1 MPGTPAARTPSKR
14 PQVGSRIP
22 RFQKSRPP
30 TIRTMLLPDDYDDLN
45 QDAALAESTLSNGEP
60 TPKKSLV
67 TPGKAK
73 PGARSEAVRAAGP
86 SSSSLRKSTLGQR
99 QLHDNAPA
107 IKSKLGQND
116 APKQNRVA
124 AETTAVKSPT
134 TSASYK
140 SPYSRPR
147 VQKEKPPELRAEPSG
162 LSEYAPSP
170 TSTVSPSPFSQHSDT
185 RTGPDSAIKAQVV
198 EALQVLDHLEA
209 HAHELG
215 SPSKAYE
222 AVSGGQIPG
231 VGVEG
236 GANST
241 RRGGPAAAYGSRV
254 KRKAEEKKQLGAR
267 RDHAV
272 QVARGIM
279 RKVRN
284 GRA

>member
-1 MPGTPAARTPSKR
+1 MPGTPAARTPSNR
-14 PQVGSRIP
+14 PQVGSKIP

-45 QDAALAESTLSNGEP
+45 QDAALADSTLSNGEP
-60 TPKKSLV
+60 TPKKSVV

-73 PGARSEAVRAAGP
+73 PGARSEAVRAEGP

-107 IKSKLGQND
+107 IRSRLGQND
-116 APKQNRVA
+116 ASAQNRVA

-134 TSASYK
+134 ASASYK
-140 SPYSRPR
+140 SPYRRPQ

-162 LSEYAPSP
+162 LSEYATSP

-185 RTGPDSAIKAQVV
+185 KTGPESAIKAQVV

-215 SPSKAYE
+215 SPSKAL
-222 AVSGGQIPG
+222 SGGQNPGMG
-231 VGVEG
+231 VGG
-236 GANST
+236 GANT
-241 RRGGPAAAYGSRV
+241 ARRGGPAAANGSRV

-284 GRA
+284 RRA